1 MYMFTIFS
9 FWQIAF
15 VNNIHDFTFVEALCA
30 QGNLTPF
37 FNLLLKRYSSK
48 PRLGPSFS
56 EGGLGAPPSV
66 DPTQVIHWRR
76 KNSLTQSFDCFLCVS
91 GKDSQTKI
99 FHFFLGGGQH
109 AGRCWGDWIWRI
121 PAGFSIKSKIKKKHG
136 RYYLKIILIYC
147 SLFQLDKI
155 LDAQE
160 PQSRLH
166 SGEIQIMI
174 ING

>member
-1 MYMFTIFS
+1 MLLQYFLFDKLLLSTIFM
-9 FWQIAF
+9 I
-15 VNNIHDFTFVEALCA
+15 FTFVEALCA

-76 KNSLTQSFDCFLCVS
+76 KNSLTQSFDCFLYVS

-121 PAGFSIKSKIKKKHG
+121 PAGFSIKSKIKKIG
-136 RYYLKIILIYC
+136 T
-147 SLFQLDKI
+147 
-155 LDAQE
+155 
-160 PQSRLH
+160 
-166 SGEIQIMI
+166 
-174 ING
+174 

>member
-15 VNNIHDFTFVEALCA
+15 VNNIHDFYLRRSFMRSRQFDAIFQL
-30 QGNLTPF
+30 Q
-37 FNLLLKRYSSK
+37 LLKRYSSK

-76 KNSLTQSFDCFLCVS
+76 KNSLTQSFDCFLYVS

-121 PAGFSIKSKIKKKHG
+121 PAGFSIKSKIKKIG
-136 RYYLKIILIYC
+136 T
-147 SLFQLDKI
+147 
-155 LDAQE
+155 
-160 PQSRLH
+160 
-166 SGEIQIMI
+166 
-174 ING
+174 